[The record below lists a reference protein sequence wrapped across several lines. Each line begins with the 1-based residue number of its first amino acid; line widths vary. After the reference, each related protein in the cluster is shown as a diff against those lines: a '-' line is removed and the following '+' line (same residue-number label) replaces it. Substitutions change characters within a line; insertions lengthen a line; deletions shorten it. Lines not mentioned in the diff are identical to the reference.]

1 MFSYLFKEFKSFE
14 QSEPKHVNMYGLSP
28 MDWLSNIHSYTTNT
42 IKYLYIAVAKSN
54 VFAPIISVYNFID
67 GGNY

>member
-14 QSEPKHVNMYGLSP
+14 QIEPKYVIP
-28 MDWLSNIHSYTTNT
+28 MSWFSNTYSYTINT

-54 VFAPIISVYNFID
+54 VFAPIISIYNFID